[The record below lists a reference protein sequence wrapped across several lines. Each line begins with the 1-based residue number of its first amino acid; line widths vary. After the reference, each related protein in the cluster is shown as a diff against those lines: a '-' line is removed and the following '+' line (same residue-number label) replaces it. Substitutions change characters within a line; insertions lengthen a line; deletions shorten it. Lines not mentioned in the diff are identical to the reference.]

1 MAQSTAPLR
10 VSIDLGSSATRMCF
24 GDAAASEVRFHS
36 TVFAPSD
43 APDTYVLGE
52 EVFRRRLT
60 PIEPLPAG
68 HPSEQECAIFLRLLR
83 AIAGEEGRP
92 AWAVLSSP
100 SSGSADAS
108 ELLARIAGRAF
119 DGALVI
125 PGLTLATFVLKDVLT
140 PDRGFTLIGVG
151 STSIQIALVEQS
163 MREPGEIVHISG
175 GTASLDG
182 LLREELRALVP
193 DIDISDRMLG
203 NLRRKYA
210 RFARSQGACLVQVIR
225 RNHRRILDIGPAMER
240 STAPLIDNLVAA
252 TLHVLGRSP
261 GAAAAY
267 GADIVL
273 TGGGAQIPGIADA
286 LLAALA
292 AHDLPVENVI
302 VPDHAGELVM
312 RGGFKV
318 ALMLTSEHWDVLV

>member
-1 MAQSTAPLR
+1 M
-10 VSIDLGSSATRMCF
+10 
-24 GDAAASEVRFHS
+24 
-36 TVFAPSD
+36 
-43 APDTYVLGE
+43 
-52 EVFRRRLT
+52 
-60 PIEPLPAG
+60 
-68 HPSEQECAIFLRLLR
+68 
-83 AIAGEEGRP
+83 
-92 AWAVLSSP
+92 
-100 SSGSADAS
+100 
-108 ELLARIAGRAF
+108 
-119 DGALVI
+119 LV
-125 PGLTLATFVLKDVLT
+125 
-140 PDRGFTLIGVG
+140 
-151 STSIQIALVEQS
+151 
-163 MREPGEIVHISG
+163 SG